1 MPLQPLRDVRRT
13 DLRDV
18 LDLRSWRVLANDGT
32 PLGVV
37 AEVIVDDADARPVYL
52 QVLPDPQPERAAPEC
67 WIRVPCRH
75 VAVDEE
81 AREVV
86 LNDAALLGLG
96 TATMKPIV
104 EPPP

>member
-1 MPLQPLRDVRRT
+1 MPLQPLRDIRRA
-13 DLRDV
+13 DLREA

-52 QVLPDPQPERAAPEC
+52 QVLMDPQPRSAAPEC
-67 WIRVPCRH
+67 WVRVPCRH

-81 AREVV
+81 TREVV
-86 LNDAALLGLG
+86 LSDAALLGLG
-96 TATMKPIV
+96 TATIGRLV
-104 EPPP
+104 